1 MAKEP
6 EVAPAGEGGF
16 EGLIAGGGPVLLE
29 LAGLSYQQWEMQI
42 RSRGSQLLRKN
53 NFGKQ
58 PHKSEIRSFYFIF
71 DRF

>member
-1 MAKEP
+1 
-6 EVAPAGEGGF
+6 
-16 EGLIAGGGPVLLE
+16 
-29 LAGLSYQQWEMQI
+29 MQI